1 MKKTALKVC
10 GSRKPSYQNDAI
22 ASRKLAMSLI
32 VTLFWQV
39 IKKENLMKIPLWCKQ
54 ILLN

>member
-1 MKKTALKVC
+1 
-10 GSRKPSYQNDAI
+10 
-22 ASRKLAMSLI
+22 MSLI